1 MQIFFLQTS
10 TTQYF
15 FLKQNENCE
24 TKRPPRR
31 SSQHQLAISLI
42 PIYYTLELCTTCIGT
57 RIYVVS
63 FFKFSRAFL
72 LIESCG
78 RSKEMRCV
86 TTDRIECQATCESDK
101 KLFRG
106 ARHALH
112 SLSLD
117 LFSLHNQIR
126 FTVTQYYHQR
136 DSKSWV

>member
-1 MQIFFLQTS
+1 MWKCYVHIYNKLWEFLQVFGIIYIFNFILFFLQTS
-10 TTQYF
+10 TTLYF

-78 RSKEMRCV
+78 RRWDVSRLIGLNAKWHAVWVRQEV
-86 TTDRIECQATCESDK
+86 VQ
-101 KLFRG
+101 G
-106 ARHALH
+106 AETR
-112 SLSLD
+112 SS
-117 LFSLHNQIR
+117 R
-126 FTVTQYYHQR
+126 
-136 DSKSWV
+136 